1 MSNSRIV
8 KYTCPYCK
16 RGFDVEIWDTITASS
31 DPDLRDRCVSGDI
44 FRLSCPHC
52 KKEFMVQYPLVY
64 IDEDHK
70 FVLWLSEHEAPVSLQ
85 QTTRPLTERGY
96 VLRRCA
102 ALKEFCEKIQ
112 ILEDGVSDVMAELA
126 KYDSF
131 IEFTDNGKGTPE
143 EITAVE
149 YQRTENGIM
158 KITVR
163 CGDKGMSFLIPVTML
178 EEEIAQNPEL
188 YEVSNDIFPL
198 INSEWIMSLYQDAD
212 GTA

>member
-1 MSNSRIV
+1 
-8 KYTCPYCK
+8 
-16 RGFDVEIWDTITASS
+16 
-31 DPDLRDRCVSGDI
+31 
-44 FRLSCPHC
+44 
-52 KKEFMVQYPLVY
+52 
-64 IDEDHK
+64 
-70 FVLWLSEHEAPVSLQ
+70 
-85 QTTRPLTERGY
+85 
-96 VLRRCA
+96 
-102 ALKEFCEKIQ
+102 
-112 ILEDGVSDVMAELA
+112 MAELA